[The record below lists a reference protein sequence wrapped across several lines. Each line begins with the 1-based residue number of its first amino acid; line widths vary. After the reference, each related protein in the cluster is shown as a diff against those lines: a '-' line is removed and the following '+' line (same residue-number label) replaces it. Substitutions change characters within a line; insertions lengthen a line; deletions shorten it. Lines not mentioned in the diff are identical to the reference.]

1 LVVILG
7 LAAFSVGAG
16 CLALA
21 LYMWFGAW
29 PQSLRE
35 TLDYYRSVAATEG
48 RPPPPLLGNVRA
60 RAPRS
65 LAGSWNALVDPLLLG
80 ESAISAGMIPRN
92 VRAQAPS
99 DLIEFSFE
107 GGLALEVPGD
117 WNTQHDRLFFY
128 EGPIWYQRVF
138 EHRRD
143 PERRVFL
150 WFGAANYRASVFVN
164 GRRVGGHEG
173 GFTPFNFEIGE
184 LLRDGENLLVVMV
197 DNTHTPE
204 DIPVRRHDWLNY
216 GGLTR
221 DVLLLDLPATFIR
234 NYAVELDPGDGQRI
248 RGWVQ
253 LDGDRLRQDV
263 MIAIPELGAE
273 ATVTSDADGRA
284 RFELAATPERWSPRS
299 PKLYR
304 IELRSETDAVSDG
317 IGFRSVTVRGRDL
330 LLNGETIFLRGISIH
345 EEKPGPDGGRAHSE
359 AHAEALLGWAQ
370 ELGCNFVRL
379 AHYTHNE
386 HMVRLADR
394 LGLLVWAEIPVYWNV
409 AFDEPRTLERART
422 QLSEMIARDRNR
434 ASVILWS
441 IGNETP
447 VSDERNAFMKALADH
462 VRALDATRP
471 ITAALLAGPRDVGRW
486 ALRDVLP
493 SAAGLGRERWEYRV
507 GDPLGAIV
515 DVAALNEYFGWYYA
529 TPLAAATPL
538 TSDEARRL
546 ILEHLPGLRLH
557 TGLDKP
563 LIVSEFGA
571 GALAGRHAPEDE
583 LAVFSEEYQALV
595 YRQQLAMLSQQSDL
609 RGLSPWVL
617 KDFRSLL
624 RLHPTI
630 QGHWN
635 RKGLLSGTG
644 QRKLAF
650 EVLRQH
656 YRSLAAG
663 TPAAAGE

>member
-48 RPPPPLLGNVRA
+48 RPPPP
-60 RAPRS
+60 
-65 LAGSWNALVDPLLLG
+65 NALVDPLLLG

-515 DVAALNEYFGWYYA
+515 DVAALNEYFGHA
-529 TPLAAATPL
+529 
-538 TSDEARRL
+538 
-546 ILEHLPGLRLH
+546 
-557 TGLDKP
+557 
-563 LIVSEFGA
+563 
-571 GALAGRHAPEDE
+571 AGRRDTAHE
-583 LAVFSEEYQALV
+583 
-595 YRQQLAMLSQQSDL
+595 R
-609 RGLSPWVL
+609 R
-617 KDFRSLL
+617 
-624 RLHPTI
+624 
-630 QGHWN
+630 
-635 RKGLLSGTG
+635 
-644 QRKLAF
+644 
-650 EVLRQH
+650 
-656 YRSLAAG
+656 G
-663 TPAAAGE
+663 TPADPRAPARAAPPHGSGQAAHRQRVRRRRPGRPPRAGRRAGGLQRGVPGTRLPPTARDALPAVRPARPLALGAEGLPLPAAPAPDDPGPLEPQGPPLRHRPAQAGLRGAAAALPVAGRGNPRCGGRVSRPAAWINRSR